1 MHQITKYCFKNL
13 EHLFKLHDKDLNEMQ
28 CIYNKLKYA
37 IDKVRS
43 TETLNESNDN
53 KDDIEKLSHIIEQ
66 LNDRWSKAFHLFTSR
81 KSSLKQL
88 LQTYKKYKAL
98 LNTERNWPQL
108 IRERI
113 ISSATTNLFDID
125 NTTVSSNPNDSG
137 ICSRLGHDEFL
148 NVIRH
153 T

>member
-1 MHQITKYCFKNL
+1 
-13 EHLFKLHDKDLNEMQ
+13 MQ
-28 CIYNKLKYA
+28 CIFNKLKYA
-37 IDKVRS
+37 VDKVRS
-43 TETLNESNDN
+43 TEISNNESVIKNN
-53 KDDIEKLSHIIEQ
+53 KDDIEKLSQIIEQ
-66 LNDRWSKAFHLFTSR
+66 LNNRWSKAFHLFTSR

-98 LNTERNWPQL
+98 LNSERNWPQL

-113 ISSATTNLFDID
+113 ATSTSTQLFDID

-148 NVIRH
+148 NVSTYTPTRVH
-153 T
+153 LT